1 MNKKQEKSFIRTN
14 IIIYAITM
22 IIVWIVCYLMKD
34 MALWQLMIA
43 LFIILICS
51 AVINC
56 LNMVFHIKKK

>member
-34 MALWQLMIA
+34 MELWQLMIA